1 MKIAVDEKNLEKALS
16 SAGKSEEE
24 SADSKKKCKC
34 EDNDKD
40 CECNNNEEISF
51 HKGCLN
57 TLVGERNE
65 LIKMIQNVEAIMQA
79 HIKRL
84 TELGVKLQSEKK

>member
-1 MKIAVDEKNLEKALS
+1 MKINVDNDDLEKTLS
-16 SAGKSEEE
+16 SQKKEKEKSK
-24 SADSKKKCKC
+24 DCKC
-34 EDNDKD
+34 GDD
-40 CECNNNEEISF
+40 CKCDSNEEIGF

-65 LIKMIQNVEAIMQA
+65 LIKMVQNVEAIMSA

-84 TELGVKLQSEKK
+84 QEMGVKIDAKQ

>member
-1 MKIAVDEKNLEKALS
+1 MKINVDNEDLENAIKTEIKKEKQKE
-16 SAGKSEEE
+16 
-24 SADSKKKCKC
+24 CKC
-34 EDNDKD
+34 GDD
-40 CECNNNEEISF
+40 CKCDSNQEKNEEIGF

-65 LIKMIQNVEAIMQA
+65 LIKMIQNVESIMQA

-84 TELGVKLQSEKK
+84 QELGVKLEAGKKE

>member
-1 MKIAVDEKNLEKALS
+1 MKIQVDNEDLENAIKTEV
-16 SAGKSEEE
+16 KRE
-24 SADSKKKCKC
+24 KCK
-34 EDNDKD
+34 EDCKCD
-40 CECNNNEEISF
+40 NNEEVGF

-84 TELGVKLQSEKK
+84 QELGVKIEAGKKE